1 MKKITALLL
10 VIIALTAC
18 TGKQQEQQEQQQLQP
33 QALYGSWQITENSN
47 SAFSKFPACTFNE
60 DGTFA
65 FVVDVPDPSSK
76 DKGMK
81 FKANF
86 IGKYKL
92 TDDQLMMTFPDSID
106 VPKEYAQIKKGL
118 QSQLAK
124 KGAGRDMGSF
134 KVTMND
140 STLVLTELGG
150 TTLKLMRVPAI
161 KE

>member
-18 TGKQQEQQEQQQLQP
+18 TGKEQGEQQKP
-33 QALYGSWQITENSN
+33 QVPESVVGTWQITENSK
-47 SAFSKFPACTFNE
+47 SKFAKFPACTFKE

-65 FVVDVPDPSSK
+65 FAVDVPDPTSK
-76 DKGMK
+76 DKRIK
-81 FKANF
+81 IKANF
-86 IGKYKL
+86 IGTYKL
-92 TDDQLMMTFPDSID
+92 EGEKLLMTFPDSID